1 MTPMRIEYVI
11 DHLHVGGAQRH
22 LVELFTRLDRRR
34 FALQVA
40 VAKPGGALTPVIERM
55 GIPVRSFGLGA
66 SLGRPSTLA
75 RLMATAQRLRAEA
88 VDVVHGYLYLG
99 NILGVL
105 AGRLAGVPILLAS
118 KRSLDR
124 YPRRT
129 QLAATRLANR
139 LAHRILCN
147 AEAVRE
153 CVLAVERP
161 APAKL
166 TVIPNGIAFP
176 VAPAHPERPP
186 GVPAGRR
193 LVGSI
198 GRLTWKKSYGDL
210 VEAARIVCRACD
222 DVDLVLIGDG
232 PERSALEAQAAR
244 LGLGKR
250 IHFVGE
256 VPDAWRFLWS
266 FDVFVLASVIE
277 GMPNVLLEALAAERP
292 VVVTRAGGMPEIVT
306 DGRTGRLTSPG
317 EPAALAD
324 AILGILRTPDSGRRF
339 GQAGRRLVE
348 ERYSAETMG
357 ARYAALYDELS
368 DARRHPTPLARVA
381 TPRAP
386 AAPRAAA
393 RQ

>member
-1 MTPMRIEYVI
+1 MTPTRIEFVI
-11 DHLHVGGAQRH
+11 DHLSVGGAQRH
-22 LVELFTRLDRRR
+22 LVELFARLDRRR
-34 FALQVA
+34 FAPQVS
-40 VAKPGGALTPVIERM
+40 VAKPGGALTTVIEGM
-55 GIPVRSFGLGA
+55 DIPVRTFGLGA
-66 SLGRPSTLA
+66 SLGRPSTLV
-75 RLMATAQRLRAEA
+75 RLVATAQRLRAEA

-124 YPRRT
+124 YPRRA

-161 APAKL
+161 EPAKL
-166 TVIPNGIAFP
+166 TVIPNGIPCP
-176 VAPAHPERPP
+176 VAPAVPERPP

-210 VEAARIVCRACD
+210 VEAARIVCSACE

-232 PERSALEAQAAR
+232 PERGALEAQAAR
-244 LGLGKR
+244 LGLGDR

-256 VPDAWRFLWS
+256 VPDARRFLWS

-277 GMPNVLLEALAAERP
+277 GMPNVVLEALAAERP

-306 DGRTGRLTSPG
+306 DGRTGRLTPPG

-324 AILGILRTPDSGRRF
+324 AILGVLGMPDSGRRF

-368 DARRHPTPLARVA
+368 SARRHPTRLARIA
-381 TPRAP
+381 TPNP
-386 AAPRAAA
+386 SAAPRAAA